1 MMIDDAQKSES
12 FSKEVQ
18 HMRLW
23 RALWIPLF
31 CLLLS
36 ACVVTDRPYGGGGW
50 ELLGERVAELKMDRD
65 RIEVGRREGR
75 FSTLRVAV
83 KGAPLEMYDMVV
95 TFADGNTFSPN
106 IRHQF
111 NENSWSREID
121 LPGDRRAIRSVDF
134 RYRSTDR
141 REGRATV
148 LLYGR

>member
-1 MMIDDAQKSES
+1 MK
-12 FSKEVQ
+12 
-18 HMRLW
+18 LW
-23 RALWIPLF
+23 HALWIPLLG
-31 CLLLS
+31 LLLS
-36 ACVVTDRPYGGGGW
+36 ACEAVDGRYGSRGW

-95 TFADGNTFSPN
+95 TFEDGNTFSPN

-111 NENSWSREID
+111 NENTWSREID

>member
-1 MMIDDAQKSES
+1 MK
-12 FSKEVQ
+12 
-18 HMRLW
+18 LW
-23 RALWIPLF
+23 RALWIPLLG
-31 CLLLS
+31 LLLS
-36 ACVVTDRPYGGGGW
+36 ACAVVDERYGGRGW
-50 ELLGERVAELKMDRD
+50 ELLGERVAEFKMDRD

-95 TFADGNTFSPN
+95 TFADGNTFTPN
-106 IRHQF
+106 IKHNF

-121 LPGDRRAIRSVDF
+121 LPGDRRVIKSVDF
-134 RYRSTDR
+134 RYRSSAP

>member
-1 MMIDDAQKSES
+1 MLDDPQHAN

-18 HMRLW
+18 RMRLC
-23 RALWIPLF
+23 RAFWIPLF
-31 CLLLS
+31 GLLLS
-36 ACVVTDRPYGGGGW
+36 ACAVADGPYGGRGW
-50 ELLGERVAELKMDRD
+50 ELLGERVAEFKMDRD
-65 RIEVGRREGR
+65 QIEVGRKEGR

-121 LPGDRRAIRSVDF
+121 LPGDRRSIRSVDF